1 MAALAMLLWAMF
13 RHRWRSWLLL
23 SLLVALVSGLVL
35 ASAATGR
42 RTASAFPRFKAA
54 HGYDAF
60 LFTLTPKPKI
70 AVQPEVAS
78 TTPVGAVGFG
88 TPTCACPRPIADS
101 GVAVFE
107 VTPKDLPH
115 VVKLVAGRM
124 PDQSDPYQVLA
135 SFSLQQD
142 AGMHVGT
149 VIHVPLYAASQRAA
163 LLSGVGVQPRGPTVN
178 LRVVGIEAADG
189 EFPGT
194 GPPDHNVYTTQAFAK
209 TVNPKTVVLAGYL
222 VRLRR
227 GPADL
232 PRLQAHARALGLA
245 AIVDLD
251 AQTTAVTSS
260 IRPQATGWWILA
272 GLAVLAGII
281 VVAQALARQ
290 AAIESEPYITLSAL
304 GVSRRQLTALTMT
317 TTLLIAVAGV
327 AGGVALAVAL
337 SPFTPLGEARIAEP
351 TPGVAFDA
359 SILLPGAAAGVIVV
373 LALGA
378 WPAAR
383 AARTRPAPD
392 AATARPSRVVTLLT
406 GARVPASA
414 LIGVRHALERGRGRT
429 AVPVGPALLGSV
441 LAVTALC
448 ATAVFGASLSHL
460 TSTPALYGQ
469 PFDLA
474 FSPGNA
480 PPSFSQLATSLTG
493 DRAIS
498 DVNLG
503 AGEDVSINGRTVSGI
518 AGQSLRGRLLLTTV
532 SGRLPRA
539 DDEIALG
546 ATTLRQIGA
555 RIGSLVRVAAPGIQ
569 GRARTSLDRVVG
581 TAVFAP
587 NVGTAGL
594 GTGAV
599 LTLDGLLG
607 DHCAPGPGGTA
618 CQVRAVTEAGGTMLV
633 RVPPGPGRAA
643 TLTRLARVY
652 PDAVQFPA
660 TPANLANFG
669 QAVNFPLIFG
679 LILVLFGLATL
690 VHLLLVSVARRRPEL
705 GLLKALGFVRRQ
717 VAFSVLWQATTVA
730 LVGIIIGVPV
740 GIATGRLIWQ
750 AFAANLGVVPV
761 TVVTAW
767 VIAAIALGS
776 VLAANGLA
784 IGPSLAA
791 ARSRPASL
799 LLKAE

>member
-1 MAALAMLLWAMF
+1 MAALGLLLRAMV

-70 AVQPEVAS
+70 AARPEVALA
-78 TTPVGAVGFG
+78 TPVGAVGIG
-88 TPTCACPRPIADS
+88 TPACACPRPIADS
-101 GVAVFE
+101 GLGVFE
-107 VTPKDLPH
+107 VAPKDLPR

-142 AGMHVGT
+142 AGLHIGT
-149 VIHVPLYAASQRAA
+149 VIRVPLYAASQRAA
-163 LLSGVGVQPRGPTVN
+163 LLSGVGVKPGGPTVN

-194 GPPDHNVYTTQAFAK
+194 GPPDHNVYTTRAFAR
-209 TVNPKTVVLAGYL
+209 TVNPKTVVLAAYL
-222 VRLRR
+222 VRLRH

-232 PRLQAHARALGLA
+232 PRLQAHARALGVATIL
-245 AIVDLD
+245 DLD
-251 AQTTAVTSS
+251 AQTAAVTSS
-260 IRPQATGWWILA
+260 IHPQAVGWWILG
-272 GLAVLAGII
+272 GLAALAGII
-281 VVAQALARQ
+281 VVVQALARQ
-290 AAIESEPYITLSAL
+290 AVIESEPYATLSAL
-304 GVSRRQLTALTMT
+304 GVSRRQLAALTMT
-317 TTLLIAVAGV
+317 TTLLIAATGV
-327 AGGVALAVAL
+327 AGGVALAVVL
-337 SPFTPLGEARIAEP
+337 SPLTPVGEARIAEP
-351 TPGVAFDA
+351 SPGFAFDA
-359 SILLPGAAAGVIVV
+359 LILLPGAVVAIIVV
-373 LALGA
+373 LALGV

-383 AARTRPAPD
+383 AARTRPIPQAAP
-392 AATARPSRVVTLLT
+392 ARPSRVVAVLT
-406 GARVPASA
+406 GARVPVSA
-414 LIGVRHALERGRGRT
+414 LIGVRYALERGRGRA

-503 AGEDVSINGRTVSGI
+503 VGEAVSVNGRTISAI
-518 AGQSLRGRLLLTTV
+518 AGQSLRGRLLLTKIN
-532 SGRLPRA
+532 GRLPES
-539 DDEIALG
+539 DDQVALG
-546 ATTLRQIGA
+546 ASTLRQIGVH
-555 RIGSLVRVAAPGIQ
+555 IGSLVRVTAPDIR

-581 TAVFAP
+581 TTVFAP

-599 LTLDGLLG
+599 LTLGGLLG
-607 DHCAPGPGGTA
+607 DHCPPGRAGQA
-618 CQVRAVTEAGGTMLV
+618 CQVRAVTMAGGVILV
-633 RVPPGPGRAA
+633 RVPPGPGRQGALA
-643 TLTRLARVY
+643 RLARAY

-679 LILVLFGLATL
+679 LILVLFGVATL
-690 VHLLLVSVARRRPEL
+690 MHLLLVSVARRRPEL

-717 VAFSVLWQATTVA
+717 VALSVLWQATTVA
-730 LVGIIIGVPV
+730 LAGIIIGVPAGV
-740 GIATGRLIWQ
+740 AAGRLIWQ

-761 TVVTAW
+761 PVVTAW
-767 VIAAIALGS
+767 VIAAIALGA

-784 IGPSLAA
+784 VGPSLAA

-799 LLKAE
+799 LKAAE